1 MQNPRPTMPDEPFLP
16 RVSPPRIFPVATRA
30 SRPPADSAGSP
41 DAYRQAGFVL
51 NDDLDLAIRGLEL
64 EGAIA
69 EAAAGARYR
78 NHAVA
83 SGMALWS
90 RSWLARL
97 QAIHAVEWG
106 NYPSAFPLLRAAAD
120 YEAASIHL
128 IQTSASEWRDWLSSG
143 AIAPAPADHA
153 TEYRLTAFRAAE
165 VMAAN
170 EPLARIY
177 RATTD
182 LSMPHFATTL
192 LLAASDSTLERV
204 LATFGDRDFHFGLAQ
219 LALGWILE
227 LSALR
232 VATVTASET
241 PFPVPDLSAIDRFS
255 ADVGARLAVRGRCR
269 LEIVERDGHPRY
281 LVHEWRRLPS
291 AQGKR
296 LLL

>member
-1 MQNPRPTMPDEPFLP
+1 MPDEPSLP
-16 RVSPPRIFPVATRA
+16 RVSPPRIFPTATRA

-41 DAYRQAGFVL
+41 DAFRQAGFVL

-64 EGAIA
+64 ESAIA
-69 EAAAGARYR
+69 EASAGARYR
-78 NHAVA
+78 NHVVA

-97 QAIHAVEWG
+97 QAVHAVEWG

-120 YEAASIHL
+120 FEAASISL
-128 IQTSASEWRDWLSSG
+128 IQTSASEWRDWLASG
-143 AIAPAPADHA
+143 AVAPAPADHA
-153 TEYRLTAFRAAE
+153 IEYRLTAFRAAE

-170 EPLARIY
+170 ETLARIY

-182 LSMPHFATTL
+182 FTMPHFATTL
-192 LLAASDSTLERV
+192 LLAASDSTPERV
-204 LATFGDRDFHFGLAQ
+204 LATFGDRDFHYGLAQ

-227 LSALR
+227 LSAIR
-232 VATVTASET
+232 FATVAAAQGS
-241 PFPVPDLSAIDRFS
+241 FAIPDAPAIEHFA
-255 ADVGARLAVRGRCR
+255 ADVAGRLAARGRCR
-269 LEIVERDGHPRY
+269 LEIVERDGLARY
-281 LVHEWRRLPS
+281 LIHEWRRIPS